1 MRKNLEQ
8 LWERGSGMVMAIFV
22 LFLVTSLGVALLFLS
37 NTEVKLSQA
46 DGRGKVAY
54 YYSEAGLEKGRALVH
69 YANFISSDI
78 EYFSDELQIAAG
90 GSPGDVIDFNLA
102 NLTATFD
109 SDGNLTSLSG
119 FNDDQPAFPLASFGD
134 GMHAAFLTNDPAEG
148 ISNTTDNNKKVM
160 ITGVGAGPDRSLE
173 IVQAIVQRVDLYPV
187 PPATITILGEPNCMP
202 NCSVFHGGSST
213 PKRYK
218 GDDAGSHCPGGDPN
232 LHVPVIGV
240 VGHHSVGSTQ
250 SGVIKPAS
258 YTSGTDVGTDTV
270 IDLTTVPSLDPMW
283 TDCNLLR
290 DLAAEIRDAAD
301 VLGDSSTPNAAL
313 GTVADPKIAFIVGDY
328 VVGPSVSSAGILF
341 VTGEL
346 DFHGQADWQGIIF
359 AVGEGDFLRT
369 GSGNG
374 EISGSVIVAD
384 ISGPDRI
391 LFTADDCSGED
402 GIMGNG
408 DDGIA
413 QSSYDVPGGG
423 VGVTGYCSSYL
434 LRWQAAKPL
443 EIVSFIQR

>member
-1 MRKNLEQ
+1 MIEKFDR

-54 YYSEAGLEKGRALVH
+54 YYSEAGLEKARALVH

-78 EYFSDELQIAAG
+78 EYFSDELAVAAG
-90 GSPGDVIDFNLA
+90 ADGNIDFNLA
-102 NLTATFD
+102 SLSATFD

-119 FNDDQPAFPLASFGD
+119 FNDDRPAFPLASFAG

-148 ISNTTDNNKKVM
+148 IANPIDNNKKVM
-160 ITGVGAGPDRSLE
+160 LTGVGAGPDRSLE

-187 PPATITILGEPNCMP
+187 PPATITILGEQNCMP
-202 NCSVFHGGSST
+202 NCAQFDGGTST
-213 PKRYK
+213 PKRYR
-218 GDDAGSHCPGGDPN
+218 GDDAGTHCPGGDPT
-232 LHVPVIGV
+232 LHVPVVGVIGN
-240 VGHHSVGSTQ
+240 HSVGSAQT
-250 SGVIKPAS
+250 GVIKPAS
-258 YTSGTDVGTDTV
+258 YTSGTEVGIDTV
-270 IDLTTVPSLDPMW
+270 KDLTAIPGLDPTW
-283 TDCNLLR
+283 TDCGLLR
-290 DLAAEIRDAAD
+290 DLAMEIRDAAD
-301 VLGDSSTPNAAL
+301 IIGDSSTPNAAL

-328 VVGPSVSSAGILF
+328 VVGPAVSSAGILF
-341 VTGEL
+341 VTGTL

-359 AVGEGDFLRT
+359 AVGEGDFLRN

-374 EISGSVIVAD
+374 EISGSVVVAD

-402 GIMGNG
+402 GILGNG

-413 QSSYDVPGGG
+413 QSTYYVPGGG